1 MAKTLVDVP
10 AEKLA
15 RAAEVLGT
23 RTKKDTITRAL
34 DIVAAQGAMGEL
46 LAWARSGDLPD
57 LGDPDAVRDATR

>member
-10 AEKLA
+10 AETLA

-34 DIVAAQGAMGEL
+34 EMVVAQGAMAEL
-46 LAWARSGDLPD
+46 IAWARSGDLAGLD
-57 LGDPDAVRDATR
+57 DPDVIRDATR